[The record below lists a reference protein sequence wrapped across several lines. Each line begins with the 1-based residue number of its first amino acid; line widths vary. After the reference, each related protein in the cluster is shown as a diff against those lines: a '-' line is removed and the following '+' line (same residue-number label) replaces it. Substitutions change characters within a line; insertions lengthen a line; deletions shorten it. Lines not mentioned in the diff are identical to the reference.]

1 MHVAG
6 CTGSTSERV
15 VTELYGLPEDAL
27 LDMGDF
33 AGAVLKYL
41 RRHPV
46 PRLTV
51 AGGIGKL
58 AKLAD
63 GHLDLHSGRSQ
74 VDLAVLA
81 VLASSAG
88 GDEGLA
94 AAVRGANTAL
104 EALHLC
110 AAAGVPLGDLVAAGA
125 RSTAEGVLRGADVAV
140 DVVVIDRAGKIVGR
154 A

>member
-1 MHVAG
+1 
-6 CTGSTSERV
+6 
-15 VTELYGLPEDAL
+15 
-27 LDMGDF
+27 MGDF

-46 PRLTV
+46 PRLTI

-74 VDLAVLA
+74 VVLRGA
-81 VLASSAG
+81 GRAGRRPAGRRSWSSG
-88 GDEGLA
+88 
-94 AAVRGANTAL
+94 VRTANTAL
-104 EALHLC
+104 TPCSSARPPGL
-110 AAAGVPLGDLVAAGA
+110 PLGDLVAAGA
-125 RSTAEGVLRGADVAV
+125 RRTAEGVLRGAPVEV
-140 DVVVIDRAGKIVGR
+140 DVVVIDRAGTIVGR